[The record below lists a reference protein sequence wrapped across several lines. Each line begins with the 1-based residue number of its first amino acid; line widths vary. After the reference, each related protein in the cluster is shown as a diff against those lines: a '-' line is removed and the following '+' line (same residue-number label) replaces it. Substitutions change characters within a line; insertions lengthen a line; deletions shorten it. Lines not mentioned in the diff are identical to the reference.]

1 MEVTNY
7 QRIWLRLI
15 GVFFVLTTVPV
26 AVLSIVTTNS
36 LRQAAIEKNEVSLAR
51 LIEHK
56 KDVVSLFLMEKQE
69 LLTMMVGMYPIS
81 YLGKQDNL
89 DNLFIAV
96 NKTGAIVDL
105 HVIDSAGNQLAYTG
119 PYAGKLE
126 GKNYSD
132 AEWFQ
137 HVLIKGSHVSDVFL
151 GFRNVPHFVVAVAD
165 PLKTY
170 VLRATVNSEQFNK
183 LLLSSQIGPNGDSF
197 IVNRQGKLQTP
208 SRMGITQLSD
218 EDKRLLQHHEGTAVF
233 QREEE
238 IAVRANGNLIGIP
251 ETTTIIKRQESVVA
265 TRWVKDGEWCII
277 VKALIEDSLEP
288 FYAVRN
294 NIIMVIVATS
304 AVFLALALLFTNY
317 LLRRIEREDRNRAE
331 LGHQMMQM
339 EKMAT
344 VGRLAAGIAHEINN
358 PLQMITNQAGW
369 IGDLLPEE
377 DKTKVLNYDEYTKA
391 IEQIKHHVR
400 RAGAITHRLLG
411 FSRKISAEK
420 QHVNL
425 NGLVEETISF
435 IEKEAEYNEITIVRN
450 YTDDIPST
458 MTDGPQLQQVVLNL
472 INNAIDEVG
481 HGGTIELRTAMEGA
495 TKLRIDIADNGN
507 GITPENIK
515 KIFDPFFTTKAP
527 GKGTGLGLYI
537 SYDIV
542 KKLGGTI
549 SVANREPRG
558 AVFTIVLPLITQE

>member
-233 QREEE
+233 LREEE
-238 IAVRANGNLIGIP
+238 ITVRANGNLIDIP

-317 LLRRIEREDRNRAE
+317 LLRRIEQEDRNRAE

-377 DKTKVLNYDEYTKA
+377 DKTKVLNYDEYIKA

-435 IEKEAEYNEITIVRN
+435 IEKEAEYNEITIIRN

-507 GITPENIK
+507 GITPENIN